1 MLITC
6 EKLVDT
12 HIYICV
18 LLILHSKLSR
28 LAGNRDL
35 LAMAS
40 SLSCLLEW
48 LSLTV
53 VVFKMHILD
62 NSRKEKTA
70 R

>member
-40 SLSCLLEW
+40 SLSCLLEMAE
-48 LSLTV
+48 
-53 VVFKMHILD
+53 F
-62 NSRKEKTA
+62 NCGGF
-70 R
+70 